1 MLMPEKSKEIITPK
15 GNKIKVT
22 YHDKFFYTD
31 ALGNRKEIEGK
42 KLFSDLFDATEI
54 IKDVERLIQMHIFYT
69 RGLWLL
75 EPLLRAKSC
84 MDNLFWIEHKLY
96 NMNFAFNLSGV
107 FDDENRKRLEQCF
120 KTIYI
125 DRPYEPIYSEEDHK
139 YILDLHI
146 EIATKQD
153 NWKLYLSLKEQY
165 LEKVST
171 LLQFAPAQI
180 AKVKA
185 HTEPLEQNYNTING
199 KVFNS
204 KVVWDIDETIKMFQ
218 WLANP
223 DNARQDVPAE
233 LIIMMANRS
242 LFRTRFNRWFNDE
255 HSAPPPVDD
264 TWLASDAPRYI
275 NRGVNIERHYRMLE
289 NALHNNPVKITDL
302 PSPRFDYARP
312 DKTFNLLFYNLLFN
326 KFKYWFDRKNEKGL
340 VVKWQEIGTKD
351 APMPHMILHDKNFEN
366 RLAEQNRQDK
376 LLEVRVAEME
386 VEHFKDMSIDEAMK
400 WVQEVHPIGD
410 DIEII

>member
-1 MLMPEKSKEIITPK
+1 MPEKSKEIITPK

-31 ALGNRKEIEGK
+31 ALGTRKEIEGK
-42 KLFSDLFDATEI
+42 ELFSDLFDATEI

-69 RGLWLL
+69 QGLWVL

-84 MDNLFWIEHKLY
+84 MDNIFWIEHKLY
-96 NMNFAFNLSGV
+96 NMNFVFNLSGV
-107 FDDENRKRLEQCF
+107 FDDKNRKKLEQCF
-120 KTIYI
+120 KTVYI
-125 DRPYEPIYSEEDHK
+125 DKPYEPIYSEEDHK

-180 AKVKA
+180 AKEKFY
-185 HTEPLEQNYNTING
+185 TEPLPTSISG
-199 KVFNS
+199 RVFNP
-204 KVVWDIDETIKMFQ
+204 KVEYSLDESIKSFE
-218 WLANP
+218 WLADPN
-223 DNARQDVPAE
+223 NARQDVPVE
-233 LIIMMANRS
+233 LIIMMSNRS
-242 LFRTRFNRWFNDE
+242 LFRTRFNRWFEDM
-255 HSAPPPVDD
+255 HSPPAPIDN
-264 TWLASDAPRYI
+264 TWLTSDIPSYTPRGI
-275 NRGVNIERHYRMLE
+275 SIERHYRMLE

-302 PSPRFDYARP
+302 PSSRFDYARP

-326 KFKYWFDRKNEKGL
+326 KFKYWFDRKNEEGL
-340 VVKWQEIGTKD
+340 VVKWQDIGTKD
-351 APMPHMILHDKNFEN
+351 SKMPHIILLDKNFEN
-366 RLAEQNRQDK
+366 RIAEQNRQDK